1 MFSIIHVCNLG
12 VSGCMHRLITH
23 GLFSIW
29 VDFTQFKDEEEE
41 IKTKKEEE
49 TEIKFDNFISIR

>member
-41 IKTKKEEE
+41 MKTKKEEE
-49 TEIKFDNFISIR
+49 